1 MSTNNILRYPIG
13 KFKAPK
19 NFTDELREEFIS
31 EIEETPFHLRNAVE
45 NLDEDQ
51 LNTPYRQGGWT
62 VEQVIHHLP
71 DSHMNAY
78 IRVKLALTENEP
90 VIKPYD
96 QDAWAKLE
104 DYRTTPIET
113 SLQLLDSVHLRWII
127 LLRSLNPDQ
136 FERSMQHPEIGL
148 ITIDWCVAQYAWHG
162 KHHIAQINSLKQR
175 MGW

>member
-1 MSTNNILRYPIG
+1 
-13 KFKAPK
+13 
-19 NFTDELREEFIS
+19 
-31 EIEETPFHLRNAVE
+31 
-45 NLDEDQ
+45 
-51 LNTPYRQGGWT
+51 
-62 VEQVIHHLP
+62 
-71 DSHMNAY
+71 MNAY